1 MDANQLMFYLRG
13 FFENVPDPSAEQ
25 ISAIRNEILTAK
37 PVENPFLKPNP
48 FPPGG
53 CADCGPPK
61 PYIDPSRIPA

>member
-25 ISAIRNEILTAK
+25 ISAIRNEILGAR
-37 PVENPFLKPNP
+37 PVEPPRGLPL
-48 FPPGG
+48 PPGT
-53 CADCGPPK
+53 CLDCGPPK